1 MMYIGYIQYIL
12 YLSNFNSLPMVT
24 VQVKKRKNIDLP
36 EKTFRSLSVLAA
48 ANGKNLKA
56 YIENVLEEEAKLFE
70 EEEIYHVLLKNPE
83 TQEIL
88 TDEEKSAFENWLG
101 A

>member
-1 MMYIGYIQYIL
+1 M
-12 YLSNFNSLPMVT
+12 YLSIEYIKYEYIMT
-24 VQVKKRKNIDLP
+24 KKRKNIDLP

-56 YIENVLEEEAKLFE
+56 YIENVLEEEARLLE
-70 EEEIYHVLLKNPE
+70 EEEVYHVLLKNPE

-88 TDEEKSAFENWLG
+88 SAEEKQTFESWLG
-101 A
+101 L

>member
-1 MMYIGYIQYIL
+1 
-12 YLSNFNSLPMVT
+12 MVT

-101 A
+101 L